1 MEHRYFIR
9 TIVGGS
15 RMARN
20 VNPEWA
26 DVVNSVAALVRDAM
40 NRGVH
45 TVIEVERVEAESRSG
60 GTTVLRVEVSD
71 RHESAADGA

>member
-1 MEHRYFIR
+1 MDHQYFIR
-9 TIVGGS
+9 TDVGGS
-15 RMARN
+15 RMVRN

-26 DVVNSVAALVRDAM
+26 DVVNSVAALVRNAM
-40 NRGVH
+40 NRGVR
-45 TVIEVERVEAESRSG
+45 TVIEVERVEAGNRSG